1 MARKKN
7 APESVRVKSQLA
19 ERLRTIRVELYGDR
33 GGPEL
38 ARQLEIPNRTW
49 YNYEIGV
56 TVPAEILLRFL
67 EVTSVEPHWLLHG
80 DGPRFRTASAQA
92 EPAAVP
98 DPAPTSSS
106 PIEAL
111 LAQILQRLD
120 RGQLRLTWEVSSENN
135 HPG

>member
-7 APESVRVKSQLA
+7 PPESVRIKSQLA
-19 ERLRTIRVELYGDR
+19 ERLRAIRIDLYGER

-67 EVTSVEPHWLLHG
+67 ELTGVEPHWLLTG
-80 DGPRFRTASAQA
+80 EGPQFRNTRPAV
-92 EPAAVP
+92 EPAARPQGAVGNGSTEGLI
-98 DPAPTSSS
+98 AQVQQ
-106 PIEAL
+106 L
-111 LAQILQRLD
+111 LE
-120 RGQLRLTWEVSSENN
+120 RGELRITWHISK
-135 HPG
+135 

>member
-7 APESVRVKSQLA
+7 PPESVRIKGQLA
-19 ERLRTIRVELYGDR
+19 ERLRSIRVELYGER

-67 EVTSVEPHWLLHG
+67 EVTAVEPHWLLHG
-80 DGPRFRTASAQA
+80 DGPKFRTKAAEIEGLAPSALTA
-92 EPAAVP
+92 G
-98 DPAPTSSS
+98 SSGQS
-106 PIEAL
+106 FEGVL
-111 LAQILQRLD
+111 
-120 RGQLRLTWEVSSENN
+120 GQLLQLVERGEVRVTWQVSK
-135 HPG
+135 

>member
-7 APESVRVKSQLA
+7 PPESVRLKSELA
-19 ERLRTIRVELYGDR
+19 ERLRSIRIELYGER

-80 DGPRFRTASAQA
+80 DGPRFRTTTKPQPEQPSPSALG
-92 EPAAVP
+92 
-98 DPAPTSSS
+98 TSFS
-106 PIEAL
+106 IEAL
-111 LAQILQRLD
+111 LGHLVQLVE
-120 RGQLRLTWEVSSENN
+120 RGEVKVTWQVTK
-135 HPG
+135 

>member
-7 APESVRVKSQLA
+7 PPESVRLKSQLA
-19 ERLRTIRVELYGDR
+19 ERLRSIRIELYGER

-67 EVTSVEPHWLLHG
+67 EVTTVEPYWLLHG
-80 DGPRFRTASAQA
+80 EGPKYRV
-92 EPAAVP
+92 PATP
-98 DPAPTSSS
+98 PGEESPATTIS
-106 PIEAL
+106 P
-111 LAQILQRLD
+111 
-120 RGQLRLTWEVSSENN
+120 
-135 HPG
+135 

>member
-7 APESVRVKSQLA
+7 PPESVRLKSQLA
-19 ERLRTIRVELYGDR
+19 ERLRSIRVELYGER

-67 EVTSVEPHWLLHG
+67 EVTAVEPHWLLHG
-80 DGPRFRTASAQA
+80 EGPKFRTKPESEDGPVAITTTAPSQSM
-92 EPAAVP
+92 EG
-98 DPAPTSSS
+98 
-106 PIEAL
+106 L
-111 LAQILQRLD
+111 L
-120 RGQLRLTWEVSSENN
+120 GQLLQLVERGEVRVTWQVSK
-135 HPG
+135 

>member
-7 APESVRVKSQLA
+7 PPESVRIKSQLA
-19 ERLRTIRVELYGDR
+19 ERLRSIRTELYGDR

-67 EVTSVEPHWLLHG
+67 EVTAVEPHWLLTG
-80 DGPRFRTASAQA
+80 EGAKYRVTATSDSPQ
-92 EPAAVP
+92 PAVP
-98 DPAPTSSS
+98 SPSPSLPASTVES
-106 PIEAL
+106 L
-111 LAQILQRLD
+111 LGQLLERLD
-120 RGQLRLTWEVSSENN
+120 RGQLHITWQVSK
-135 HPG
+135 

>member
-7 APESVRVKSQLA
+7 PPESVRIKSQLA
-19 ERLRTIRVELYGDR
+19 ERLRAVRIDLYGER

-67 EVTSVEPHWLLHG
+67 ELTGVEPHWLLTG
-80 DGPRFRTASAQA
+80 EGPQFRAKRPAV
-92 EPAAVP
+92 EPGARPQV
-98 DPAPTSSS
+98 APGNLSM
-106 PIEAL
+106 EGVLVQLQQL
-111 LAQILQRLD
+111 LE
-120 RGQLRLTWEVSSENN
+120 RGELRITWHVTK
-135 HPG
+135 

>member
-7 APESVRVKSQLA
+7 PPESVRLKSQLA
-19 ERLRTIRVELYGDR
+19 ERLRSIRVELYGER

-67 EVTSVEPHWLLHG
+67 EVTAVEPHWLLHG
-80 DGPRFRTASAQA
+80 EGAKFRAKSAAGDRSASQ
-92 EPAAVP
+92 PA
-98 DPAPTSSS
+98 SSS
-106 PIEAL
+106 GNSLEGVLGHL
-111 LAQILQRLD
+111 LELVE
-120 RGQLRLTWEVSSENN
+120 RGEVRVTWQVSK
-135 HPG
+135 

>member
-7 APESVRVKSQLA
+7 PPESVRIKSQLA
-19 ERLRTIRVELYGDR
+19 ERLRSVRVELFGER

-67 EVTSVEPHWLLHG
+67 EVTSVEPRWLLHG
-80 DGPRFRTASAQA
+80 DGPRFRTLPPSPGACPPSS
-92 EPAAVP
+92 ESHPAAE
-98 DPAPTSSS
+98 T
-106 PIEAL
+106 L
-111 LAQILQRLD
+111 LGQVLQLME
-120 RGQLRLTWEVSSENN
+120 RGEVKLTWQITK
-135 HPG
+135 

>member
-7 APESVRVKSQLA
+7 PPESVRLKSELA
-19 ERLRTIRVELYGDR
+19 ERLRSIRIELYGER

-80 DGPRFRTASAQA
+80 DGEKFRTSGR
-92 EPAAVP
+92 
-98 DPAPTSSS
+98 PTGETPISMTPGTTFS
-106 PIEAL
+106 IEAL
-111 LAQILQRLD
+111 IGHLVQLVE
-120 RGQLRLTWEVSSENN
+120 RGEVKVTWQVTK
-135 HPG
+135 

>member
-7 APESVRVKSQLA
+7 PPESVRIKSQLA
-19 ERLRTIRVELYGDR
+19 ERLRSVRVELFGER

-80 DGPRFRTASAQA
+80 DGEKFRTAGRPKG
-92 EPAAVP
+92 E
-98 DPAPTSSS
+98 S
-106 PIEAL
+106 PISLGPGTTFSIEAL
-111 LAQILQRLD
+111 IGHLVQLMERGEVKVTWQI
-120 RGQLRLTWEVSSENN
+120 TK
-135 HPG
+135 

>member
-7 APESVRVKSQLA
+7 PPESVRVKSQLA
-19 ERLRTIRVELYGDR
+19 ERLRSVRIELYGER

-67 EVTSVEPHWLLHG
+67 EVTTVEPYWLLHG
-80 DGPRFRTASAQA
+80 EGPKYRVAPSHEGSQPP
-92 EPAAVP
+92 EPTP
-98 DPAPTSSS
+98 
-106 PIEAL
+106 
-111 LAQILQRLD
+111 
-120 RGQLRLTWEVSSENN
+120 
-135 HPG
+135 